1 MRRVLTAVLL
11 TAAVVGVTAE
21 QASAFH
27 HTIRARCIAYYPGLY
42 SFGYCGAPCPPPP
55 YTFPCTY
62 SYPKYCGPFAS
73 CYDGRVQ
80 CTTGSGGGGCFAR
93 HAAKKAYRHGYSGW
107 GTGCGL
113 GYGGCGY
120 RGCAPCGYGYGCGT
134 GCCASCG
141 DSCGGG
147 CSDGSCGSGG
157 CSGGGCSNCD
167 SGVSADT
174 SVGPSTSTAP
184 AIQGD
189 EKVLYDGPADQAP
202 KTDAPPEPEADPSA
216 SLSRGLFRL
225 TSQTTEQRDGSTDF
239 ARGLRAYADNNMT
252 QALEAFEAA
261 SLAEP
266 QNALYGYY
274 KALTMFNLQGP
285 DAANEWLAQAVQL
298 ERENKVAQWG
308 RRMERVQGR
317 ARLWVEQARAAGGV
331 GR

>member
-11 TAAVVGVTAE
+11 TAAVVGATAN

-27 HTIRARCIAYYPGLY
+27 HTIRTRCIAYYPGLY

-80 CTTGSGGGGCFAR
+80 CTTGSGGCFAR
-93 HAAKKAYRHGYSGW
+93 HAAKKANRHGYSGY

-113 GYGGCGY
+113 GYGGC
-120 RGCAPCGYGYGCGT
+120 APCGYGYGNCGG
-134 GCCASCG
+134 GCCASYG
-141 DSCGGG
+141 NSYG
-147 CSDGSCGSGG
+147 GG
-157 CSGGGCSNCD
+157 CSGGGCSNGD
-167 SGVSADT
+167 VGTSSGAP
-174 SVGPSTSTAP
+174 VGSSTDAGQP
-184 AIQGD
+184 IQSD
-189 EKVLYDGPADQAP
+189 EKVLYDGPAESAP
-202 KTDAPPEPEADPSA
+202 TNNAPPEPQADPSA

-225 TSQTTEQRDGSTDF
+225 TSQTSPQRDGSNDF
-239 ARGLRAYADNNMT
+239 ARGLRAYMDNNMT
-252 QALEAFEAA
+252 QALEGFEAA
-261 SLAEP
+261 SAAEP

-274 KALTMFNLQGP
+274 RALAMFNLQGA
-285 DAANEWLAQAVQL
+285 DAANDWLAQAVQL
-298 ERENKVAQWG
+298 ERENPVAQWG

-331 GR
+331 SR